1 MFDQIEGERTA
12 RTRKPIA
19 VALSFAGQ
27 VVLLGLTVLFPLL
40 HPEAITTGRLT
51 QVVPLLRPWARRRSE
66 RNRVAGTHATAKPG
80 VPVFTGHVFR
90 EPARVPQIAQLE
102 DGPVAGIPPAGMR
115 TYGSPD
121 GVFGAIPASVIPP
134 QPKAAPP
141 QPAEGQAAKADP
153 PRVRIG
159 GSVQAARLLRQ
170 VTPKYPALARQARV
184 SGVVRLEAVINR
196 NGTIESLHVIS
207 GHPLLVP
214 AALEA
219 VTQWVYRLTIL
230 NGAPVEVLTQ
240 IEVHFRLGE

>member
-1 MFDQIEGERTA
+1 MLNRSRNNA
-12 RTRKPIA
+12 H
-19 VALSFAGQ
+19 FAG
-27 VVLLGLTVLFPLL
+27 VKSFEVTP
-40 HPEAITTGRLT
+40 
-51 QVVPLLRPWARRRSE
+51 E

-90 EPARVPQIAQLE
+90 EPARVSMQMVQLE
-102 DGPVAGIPPAGMR
+102 DGPVAGIPPAEPR

-121 GVFGAIPASVIPP
+121 GVFGAIPAGVIPP

-141 QPAEGQAAKADP
+141 LPAEGQAARADP

-170 VTPKYPALARQARV
+170 VTPNYPALANQARA
-184 SGVVRLEAVINR
+184 SGLVRLEAVISR
-196 NGTIESLHVIS
+196 NGTIESLPVIS

-219 VTQWVYRLTIL
+219 VTQWVYRPMIL
-230 NGAPVEVLTQ
+230 NGDPVEVLTQ
-240 IEVHFRLGE
+240 IEVHFKLSE